1 VYLGANA
8 QRLSGRL
15 TIPFNQFA
23 RCQEYFVNRQGG
35 VLRGLYVPLVGE
47 GVATEDNFEPGVL
60 K

>member
-1 VYLGANA
+1 VYLGADA

-15 TIPFNQFA
+15 AIPFNQFA
-23 RCQEYFVNRQGG
+23 RCQEYLVNRQVG
-35 VLRGLYVPLVGE
+35 VLRVLYVPLVGE